1 MRRTLVASAA
11 ALAVVGVT
19 ACQPSLE
26 LTSSALPDA
35 SIAQIGLVDAI
46 TRDAPIDRP
55 IVVGATYNGQGQPM
69 HKAIKSR
76 APTPRPGSLVNSA
89 RARWKATPTPAA

>member
-46 TRDAPIDRP
+46 TRDAPPVRIPDRS
-55 IVVGATYNGQGQPM
+55 VNLL
-69 HKAIKSR
+69 
-76 APTPRPGSLVNSA
+76 RP
-89 RARWKATPTPAA
+89 